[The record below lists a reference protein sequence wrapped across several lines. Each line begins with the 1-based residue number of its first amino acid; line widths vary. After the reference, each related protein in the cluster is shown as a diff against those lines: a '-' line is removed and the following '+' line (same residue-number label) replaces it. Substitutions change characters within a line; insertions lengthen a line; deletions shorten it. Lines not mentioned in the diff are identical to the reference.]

1 MTIGILG
8 KKIGMTRIYNEKGE
22 IVPVTV
28 IEAGPC
34 PVVQI
39 KTAKKEGYNAIQL
52 GYGTRKPKHSNNPL
66 TGHFQK
72 NNISPCRLLKEFR
85 LDGVEINYK
94 VGDQITVDIF
104 KEGELIDIRGKSK
117 GRGFAGSIKRN
128 NFSRGPMS
136 HGSCY
141 HRRTGSQG
149 ASAYPSR
156 VFKNMPSPGH
166 MGNVQV
172 CIQSLSIIK
181 VDKEKNLLLIRGG
194 IPGANNGYLMITKA
208 IKSTKKK

>member
-1 MTIGILG
+1 MLGILG
-8 KKIGMTRIYNEKGE
+8 KKIGMTRIYNDKGE
-22 IVPVTV
+22 VIPVTV

-39 KTAKKEGYNAIQL
+39 KTEKKEGYNAIRL
-52 GYGTRKPKHSNNPL
+52 GYDARKPKHTNKPL
-66 TGHFQK
+66 AGLFQK
-72 NNISPCRLLKEFR
+72 NNITPCRILREFR
-85 LDGVEINYK
+85 TDGGEVNYK
-94 VGDQITVDIF
+94 VGDQVTVDIF
-104 KEGELIDIRGKSK
+104 KEGEFVDIRGKSK

-128 NFSRGPMS
+128 KFSRGPMS

-141 HRRTGSQG
+141 HRRTGAQG

-166 MGNVQV
+166 YGNTQV
-172 CIQSLSIIK
+172 CIQNLSIIK
-181 VDKEKNLLLIRGG
+181 IDKEKNLLLVEGG

-208 IKSTKKK
+208 VKSNK